1 MHTRAIPS
9 GGNDILR
16 GVQDGRP
23 GSYPSPILDNGK
35 PESNGNSRAIRLR
48 PACPRAHLAAVS
60 ESTLFG
66 QIGILVV
73 IAVTAGIAMYIDST
87 TSHSS

>member
-1 MHTRAIPS
+1 MRTRATPS
-9 GGNDILR
+9 GGSDILP

-66 QIGILVV
+66 QIGILGV